1 MSNDGKENL
10 KKNKPNAALTCMKWS
25 LGWELPY
32 VISVAEK
39 KKKKKK
45 KKKKNH
51 KGARI
56 KFMRTF
62 FIILGKRKAFLT
74 MVVGLRSIRENT
86 DRAEYLKI
94 KIFCIAKHTINKIER
109 EITRRNTNNVYT
121 EELMCAT

>member
-32 VISVAEK
+32 VISVALK
-39 KKKKKK
+39 RQ
-45 KKKKNH
+45 KKKNH

-74 MVVGLRSIRENT
+74 MVVGLRYIRENT